1 MYGHWALLF
10 YKYDCVSNDKTFC
23 VCVCHFLKKILFFNC
38 HICQMMKGEH
48 VVATAGVG
56 DLNSD
61 AVDARQR
68 VEHAIIDVRARD
80 RAQCC

>member
-1 MYGHWALLF
+1 M
-10 YKYDCVSNDKTFC
+10 
-23 VCVCHFLKKILFFNC
+23 
-38 HICQMMKGEH
+38 
-48 VVATAGVG
+48 VATAGVG